1 MIDFELPERVEQQYA
16 MTCGL
21 AEAFIR
27 PVSREL
33 DENEHEKPWGFIN
46 QIWPVIQMQETA
58 DLAKAEKRVAA
69 QVDGDDTTADDGK
82 RKRPSIAALNLAHTV
97 EALSWG
103 DAGIYLCIPGGQL
116 GGEAIKAVGTIEQ
129 KRRFMKRFTEGEPKW
144 GAMAITEPGAG
155 SDTAAITA
163 SARLDEETNEWVL
176 NGEKIYV
183 TSGLMAA
190 QESEGFVVVWATL
203 DSSAGRAGIKSFVV
217 EAGTP
222 GMKVTKL
229 EDKLGIRASDTV
241 SIVFDDCRIPYDNIL
256 GSPEVK
262 RRTSTEGFKGVMK
275 TFDASRPLVAA
286 SAMGI
291 ARATIEFV
299 KEALANEGLEVRYGV
314 PRHKLTAIE
323 RDVLQME
330 AEYKAAWLLTLRA
343 VSLLDQ
349 RVSNAL
355 ESSMCK
361 VKAGKAVTLITQKA
375 VEILGPLGYS
385 REWLVEKWMRDAKIN
400 DLFEGTGQINLL
412 IVARRILGYTRRE
425 LK

>member
-1 MIDFELPERVEQQYA
+1 MIDFELPERVKQQYA
-16 MTCGL
+16 MVNGM

-33 DENEHEKPWGFIN
+33 DENEHEKPWDFIN
-46 QIWPVIQMQETA
+46 QIWPVIQMQESA
-58 DLAKAEKRVAA
+58 DLAKAEKRAA
-69 QVDGDDTTADDGK
+69 AEAAGETQAPDKGT
-82 RKRPSIAALNLAHTV
+82 RRPSIAAMVMAHTI

-116 GGEAIKAVGTIEQ
+116 GGETVKAVGTIEQ

-155 SDTAAITA
+155 SDTAAITT

-176 NGEKIYV
+176 NGEKIFV

-190 QESEGFVVVWATL
+190 QESDGFVIAWATV

-229 EDKLGIRASDTV
+229 EEKLGIRVSDTV

-262 RRTSTEGFKGVMK
+262 QRTTTRGFKGVMK
-275 TFDASRPLVAA
+275 TFDATRPLIAA
-286 SAMGI
+286 SSVGI

-299 KEALANEGLEVRYGV
+299 KDALTKEGIEIRYDV
-314 PRHKLTAIE
+314 PRHKLTAVE
-323 RDVLQME
+323 RDVLEME
-330 AEYKAAWLLTLRA
+330 AQHKAAWLLTLRS
-343 VSLLDQ
+343 VSMLDQ
-349 RVSNAL
+349 RKPNAL

-361 VKAGKAVTLITQKA
+361 AKAGKAVTLITQKA

-385 REWLVEKWMRDAKIN
+385 REFLVEKWMRDAKIN

-412 IVARRILGYTRRE
+412 IVARRILDYTRRE